1 MGRRCP
7 RRAFRPKGSKRP
19 MHCKWSCLLL
29 VVPLVGCGSRT
40 QQPADTPPAVF
51 DDRTAGSGLQFT
63 YRNGEEAGHLAILES
78 LGGGVALIDYDGD
91 GLLDVF
97 VTGGGYFDRSD
108 AEFQKDKS
116 KIPGIHGYPWKLFK
130 NLGNFRFR
138 DVTHEVGLDQ
148 LADSREFFYSH
159 GVAVCD
165 YDRDGWP
172 DLLITGCRRLAL
184 FHNESDGKGGRRFVD
199 VTKMAGLPDGLWTTS
214 AAWAD
219 LDGDGWPDLY
229 ICQYVNWSFEKLHPT
244 D

>member
-29 VVPLVGCGSRT
+29 VVPLVGCDSRT

-97 VTGGGYFDRSD
+97 VTGGGFFDGAD
-108 AEFQKDKS
+108 AEFRRARGKFPVS
-116 KIPGIHGYPWKLFK
+116 PGIPG
-130 NLGNFRFR
+130 NL
-138 DVTHEVGLDQ
+138 
-148 LADSREFFYSH
+148 
-159 GVAVCD
+159 
-165 YDRDGWP
+165 
-172 DLLITGCRRLAL
+172 
-184 FHNESDGKGGRRFVD
+184 
-199 VTKMAGLPDGLWTTS
+199 
-214 AAWAD
+214 
-219 LDGDGWPDLY
+219 
-229 ICQYVNWSFEKLHPT
+229 
-244 D
+244 